1 MKVVAFIALALVVY
15 NLVQVVILTVKK
27 RKLEYE
33 MQDSR
38 KEILE
43 EWKMLKERK
52 V

>member
-43 EWKMLKERK
+43 EWKILKEK
-52 V
+52 KM

>member
-1 MKVVAFIALALVVY
+1 MKAVAFVALAIVVH
-15 NLVQVVILTVKK
+15 NLAQVIILTIQK
-27 RKLEYE
+27 RKLEHE

-52 V
+52 M